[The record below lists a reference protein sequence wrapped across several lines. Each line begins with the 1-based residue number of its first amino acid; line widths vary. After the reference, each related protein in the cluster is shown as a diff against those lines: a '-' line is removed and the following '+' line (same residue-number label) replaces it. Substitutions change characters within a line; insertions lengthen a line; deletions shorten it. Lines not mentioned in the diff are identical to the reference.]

1 MGENELGE
9 MDGDE
14 DVAWDTMQ
22 CSKWTGS
29 NNGRRSKKMSK
40 SVDEGRSMNSKIERT
55 GSLITILTTPANV
68 RLNTD
73 ALFRYE
79 RTRRILYIIIEHTT
93 SIQSKFTI
101 AKVLFFT
108 HYIYFDSDL

>member
-1 MGENELGE
+1 MIVVSAVFADRQYDHKKKLGVITSKMGE

-29 NNGRRSKKMSK
+29 NNGRRNKKMTK
-40 SVDEGRSMNSKIERT
+40 SVDEVRSMNSKIERT
-55 GSLITILTTPANV
+55 GSLISILATPANV
-68 RLNTD
+68 RFNTD

-79 RTRRILYIIIEHTT
+79 RTRRILYIIIEHKT
-93 SIQSKFTI
+93 SI
-101 AKVLFFT
+101 
-108 HYIYFDSDL
+108 